1 MSRPLTVTLPLVEGE
16 TPSGYVSRLS
26 RLYET
31 PPRNFCT
38 SLGLHWPSL
47 CTGKHEELGRLAW
60 LTDNDLNL
68 FARWSAPDSS
78 KGMYRVGKTT
88 ATQSI
93 FRRTLTRCCPK
104 CVLEARNGYGEH
116 GIFELLEWKV
126 LSLSWCAI
134 HQAKLISLPAVPYSH
149 EAYDFVEQVIQNWPQ
164 ITNASNC
171 TDQYPVTDF
180 EKYVRSRIY
189 SGHEADWLFTLDL
202 TNLHSACFTLGAT
215 LAEAD
220 LSNAKK
226 SGVRKR
232 HELLNAGFMSLTNG
246 PNGLRNT
253 LEKLHKHQM
262 DRRQH
267 YSSTLGPFY
276 HWLNETHQ
284 EDSISQIVETTREH
298 ILETYPIPSSQKV
311 LGCQPRKEALLT
323 IEAARR
329 RTGFGAVFLK
339 RLLGH
344 IAGADEET
352 ALLRCHVTTAEISA
366 LQTFWSRLFN
376 LKEAASALSIRT
388 DQIKTLMRRGV
399 LSEIHISSSLRY
411 ALKEE
416 VINLQSRIS
425 ELSEISGER
434 GFLPIRLFC
443 RNRGTPLA
451 EVVRVFLSG
460 QSPHQFRRGQ
470 GSGIP
475 SLEISLE
482 FSISA
487 STSNHKSDMVLAD
500 VAKHLKIGIGSVR
513 LLRDEGH
520 LKAVVG
526 LNNDTNHKKTFI
538 TWESIQ
544 FFEAKFTTLGQ
555 LASRQGKA
563 AIHLARELDK
573 NGFSPLTCANRIVRV
588 YDKSIDFS
596 NVSGSMES
604 RQ

>member
-1 MSRPLTVTLPLVEGE
+1 MSSPLIVTLPLIEGE
-16 TPSGYVSRLS
+16 TPSGFVSRLS

-68 FARWSAPDSS
+68 FARWSAPDAS
-78 KGMYRVGKTT
+78 KGLYRVGSTT

-104 CVLEARNGYGEH
+104 CVLEARNGIGEH

-134 HQAKLISLPAVPYSH
+134 HQAKLISLPTVPYSH
-149 EAYDFVEQVIQNWPQ
+149 EAYDFVEQAIQNWPQ

-171 TDQYPVTDF
+171 TDQHPVTDF

-189 SGHEADWLFTLDL
+189 SGHEADWLFKLDL

-215 LAEAD
+215 LADAD
-220 LSNAKK
+220 LSKTKN
-226 SGVRKR
+226 SGFKKR
-232 HELLNAGFMSLTNG
+232 HELLNAGFMSLTSG
-246 PNGLRNT
+246 PNGLRNA
-253 LEKLHKHQM
+253 LEKLHKRQM
-262 DRRQH
+262 DGRQH
-267 YSSTLGPFY
+267 YSSSLGPFY
-276 HWLNETHQ
+276 HWLNEHNQ
-284 EDSISQIVETTREH
+284 EISISQIVETTREH
-298 ILETYPIPSSQKV
+298 IFETYPIPSSQKV
-311 LGCQPRKEALLT
+311 LGYEPRQEALLT

-366 LQTFWSRLFN
+366 IQTFWSRLFN

-388 DQIKTLMRRGV
+388 DQIKALMRRGV

-425 ELSEISGER
+425 ELSERSGGR

-451 EVVRVFLSG
+451 EVVRVFLSQ
-460 QSPHQFRRGQ
+460 QSPLHFRRGR
-470 GSGIP
+470 GSGI
-475 SLEISLE
+475 SALEISSE
-482 FSISA
+482 FTVLPSA
-487 STSNHKSDMVLAD
+487 TNQRNDLVLSD
-500 VAKHLKIGIGSVR
+500 VAKHLKIGIGAVR
-513 LLRDEGH
+513 LLRNEGY
-520 LKAVVG
+520 LKAVDK
-526 LNNDTNHKKTFI
+526 LNLDTNHKKSFI
-538 TWESIQ
+538 TRESIQ
-544 FFEAKFTTLGQ
+544 DFEAKYTTLGQ
-555 LASRQGKA
+555 LASCQGKA
-563 AIHLARELDK
+563 AIHLARELDR
-573 NGFSPLTCANRIVRV
+573 NGFAPLICGNRVVRV
-588 YDKSIDFS
+588 YDKQIAYS
-596 NVSGSMES
+596 NISGSMEIN
-604 RQ
+604 